1 MHNRHSN
8 RVAAAMLGAA
18 LLAGL
23 TACSGTASA
32 EPTASSSAPAATE
45 KTEHAHSE
53 SGRVVV
59 TYEDGIAVLDP
70 HTLEVLAEI
79 PTEEFT
85 RVNSFGDGRTIAVT
99 TAAGFRFLDTLDGVL
114 TDPLVPATAA
124 GHVVVHDGKTVLFD
138 DGTGTT
144 TVFDTA
150 AFGPGYDALPTSSSY
165 TAPAAHHGVSIVLSD
180 GTLLTTVGDESGRTG
195 AVALTAE
202 GDRWVQT
209 ALNDQCPGIHGEGTA
224 QRETVVFGCENGALL
239 YSNGEFD
246 KLAAPDT
253 YGRMGNAFVSETS
266 PIVVGDYKSDPD
278 AEGYLLDA
286 VTLID
291 TATHE
296 LRVVDLPANVRY
308 TFRDIARGPGDLAY
322 VLSTDGQIHVLDPVT
337 GEILRSHAV
346 VAPWEG
352 PAQWQDPHPAI
363 KVDGDIAYVTE
374 PAARAVHAVDLTTGE
389 KLATTALDHAP
400 NELAVAAE

>member
-1 MHNRHSN
+1 MTRKKEMHNRHTI
-8 RVAAAMLGAA
+8 RVAAATLGAA

-32 EPTASSSAPAATE
+32 ESAASSSAPTATE

-144 TVFDTA
+144 TMFD
-150 AFGPGYDALPTSSSY
+150 TSSSY

-239 YSNGEFD
+239 YSDGEFH

-291 TATHE
+291 TAMHE

-308 TFRDIARGPGDLAY
+308 TFRDIAQHRRADPRAGPR
-322 VLSTDGQIHVLDPVT
+322 H
-337 GEILRSHAV
+337 R
-346 VAPWEG
+346 
-352 PAQWQDPHPAI
+352 
-363 KVDGDIAYVTE
+363 
-374 PAARAVHAVDLTTGE
+374 
-389 KLATTALDHAP
+389 
-400 NELAVAAE
+400 